1 MKTIL
6 KTNKSDNGVFVIW
19 LSGDDAE
26 SKLFSYEKLVEMNIN
41 IGDLLNHPEY
51 YGVTDEGSEI
61 KRTDFCM
68 PELHTKCE

>member
-68 PELHTKCE
+68 PELHEKCE

>member
-6 KTNKSDNGVFVIW
+6 RITQSDNGILVIW

-51 YGVTDEGSEI
+51 YGVTDDGSEV
-61 KRTDFCM
+61 KRTDFCK
-68 PELHTKCE
+68 PKLHTKCE